1 VGDKRQQGTLVKG
14 DIQGEIEVE
23 GLKMPV
29 KSSELDSINGKVVT
43 PLFDYT
49 LWKRQTLTF

>member
-1 VGDKRQQGTLVKG
+1 MGDKRQQGTLVKG